1 MKNDITDGYNV
12 EKKIPRHHYKNKCDN
27 KRKPKTNRSRRRVET
42 PGYLLEQHRSHLQ
55 RMNLLIM
62 VLYEKA

>member
-1 MKNDITDGYNV
+1 MKNDITDGYDV
-12 EKKIPRHHYKNKCDN
+12 KKKSLAIIIKISVTIQ
-27 KRKPKTNRSRRRVET
+27 RKPKTNRSRRRVET